1 MELDLKQIN
10 AIDLSTL
17 GEIITQPEFK
27 QYFVSEGGREHYKLL
42 AYFSTLFEDEILLDI
57 GTYKGCSSLALSYNI
72 KNNVK
77 SFDLGDFKQISK
89 NLDNIDYILGDF
101 TNDEYKE
108 LVMSSPLIML
118 DTDHEGPFEH
128 KAYQYLKDIN
138 WVGYLLLDD
147 IHLNEPMK
155 EFWNQIDNEKYDITS
170 MGHWSGTGLV
180 IFK

>member
-10 AIDLSTL
+10 DIDLSSL
-17 GEIITQPEFK
+17 GDIITQPEFR
-27 QYFVSEGGREHYKLL
+27 QYFISQGGQEHYKLL

-57 GTYKGCSSLALSYNI
+57 GTYKGCSSLALSYNT
-72 KNNVK
+72 NNKVK
-77 SFDLGDFKQISK
+77 SFDLGDYKQISK

-101 TNDEYKE
+101 TDSKYLD
-108 LVMSSPLIML
+108 LVMKAPLIML

-128 KAYQYLKDIN
+128 LAYQYLKDIN

-147 IHLNEPMK
+147 IHLNKPMA
-155 EFWNQIDNEKYDITS
+155 EFWNQIDNEKYDITTL
-170 MGHWSGTGLV
+170 GHWSGTGLV